1 MYDRFRQRNG
11 VRRRK
16 ELGVLGDLELGQVGL
31 RRLLE
36 GRLDHSALNRSK
48 TRVEVVYTADKLMVR
63 FFKSQVK
70 LIFRILL
77 LKVGHCRSLKIL
89 VLRVVLLAL
98 GEDGMPLHVYLL
110 QGSDALL

>member
-1 MYDRFRQRNG
+1 MYDRFRHRNG

-16 ELGVLGDLELGQVGL
+16 EFSVLGDLELGQIGL

-36 GRLDHSALNRSK
+36 GRLGHSALNRSK
-48 TRVEVVYTADKLMVR
+48 TRVEVVYAADELIVR

-70 LIFRILL
+70 LIFRVLL

-98 GEDGMPLHVYLL
+98 GEDGVPLHVYLL
-110 QGSDALL
+110 QGGDALL